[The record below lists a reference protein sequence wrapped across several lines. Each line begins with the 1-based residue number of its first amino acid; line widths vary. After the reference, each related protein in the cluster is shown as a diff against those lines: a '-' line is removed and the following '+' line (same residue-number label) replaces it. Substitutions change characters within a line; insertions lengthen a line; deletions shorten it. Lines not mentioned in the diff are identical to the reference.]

1 MAGVS
6 RPGSAAD
13 LHERERELGE
23 TEHDREDEED
33 ERNQDLLEQ
42 LPEALDLLREAA
54 LMTQESVAGVS
65 RAEHQPA
72 AVPPCRGASANDE
85 SLKMTRAAA
94 GGVRPPSLRAAVGG
108 RLTRFGGPRREF
120 VGVGSEYPGGCL
132 LILIELDDPFA
143 KVRCW
148 TAVVAHVEEAEQQQ
162 PLRGQKTEDVV
173 RLEPERLLL
182 VTRARHPPL
191 RFRT

>member
-1 MAGVS
+1 MCS
-6 RPGSAAD
+6 IYSY
-13 LHERERELGE
+13 
-23 TEHDREDEED
+23 
-33 ERNQDLLEQ
+33 
-42 LPEALDLLREAA
+42 
-54 LMTQESVAGVS
+54 M
-65 RAEHQPA
+65 
-72 AVPPCRGASANDE
+72 
-85 SLKMTRAAA
+85 
-94 GGVRPPSLRAAVGG
+94 RPPSLRAAVGG

-120 VGVGSEYPGGCL
+120 VGVGSASCH